1 MSNIADSIRIEEL
14 ELTAHVG
21 VPEEERSNPQRL
33 TISITLWPSA
43 GFGEMRD
50 ELAKTVDYSAVAD
63 EVQRFVDGRSDKL
76 IETLADAIASHL
88 LHEFALQRVK
98 IELRKFVL
106 PKTKFVAAICDHRS

>member
-63 EVQRFVDGRSDKL
+63 EVQRFVDG
-76 IETLADAIASHL
+76 
-88 LHEFALQRVK
+88 
-98 IELRKFVL
+98 
-106 PKTKFVAAICDHRS
+106 